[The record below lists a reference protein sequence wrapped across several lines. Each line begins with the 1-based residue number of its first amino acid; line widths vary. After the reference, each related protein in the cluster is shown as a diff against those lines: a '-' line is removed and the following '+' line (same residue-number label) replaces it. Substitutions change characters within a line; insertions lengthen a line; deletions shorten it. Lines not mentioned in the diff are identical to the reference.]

1 MHNECDEKIDVL
13 QHFYQTWKK
22 DSLVIDKWFSV
33 QATASLP
40 ATLNQV
46 EKLLNHEA
54 FNMTVPNRVR
64 ALIGAFTQANP
75 VYFHESTGRGYRIL
89 ADVVM
94 KLNAINPQ
102 IAARLV
108 SPLIQWKR
116 FDASRQRLMKAQL
129 EHIAALPNLSR
140 DVYEIVNRGL
150 NA

>member
-1 MHNECDEKIDVL
+1 
-13 QHFYQTWKK
+13 
-22 DSLVIDKWFSV
+22 
-33 QATASLP
+33 
-40 ATLNQV
+40 
-46 EKLLNHEA
+46 
-54 FNMTVPNRVR
+54 MTVPNRVR

-75 VYFHESTGRGYRIL
+75 VCFHESTGRGYRIL

-94 KLNAINPQ
+94 KLNAVNPQ

-129 EHIAALPNLSR
+129 EHIAALPSLSR